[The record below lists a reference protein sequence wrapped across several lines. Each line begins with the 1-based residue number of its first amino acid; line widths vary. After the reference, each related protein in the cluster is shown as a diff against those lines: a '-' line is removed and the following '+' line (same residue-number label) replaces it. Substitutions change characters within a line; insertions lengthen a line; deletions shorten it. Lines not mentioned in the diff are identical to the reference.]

1 MFFTASLREIYEM
14 CFQYFVCFDFMRK
27 NMYHFH
33 QSQNNFLHHD
43 ILRQVDIE
51 PQEWQMLQ
59 ITVRKEIVTKLND
72 F

>member
-1 MFFTASLREIYEM
+1 MIHM
-14 CFQYFVCFDFMRK
+14 IH
-27 NMYHFH
+27 HFH
-33 QSQNNFLHHD
+33 QCQNNFLHHD

-59 ITVRKEIVTKLND
+59 ETVRKEIVTKLND